1 MVWDND
7 PFNQSELSEA
17 LEKQENTFQEF
28 KRLWYESYLLSL
40 REQSRNLYQ
49 SDWTNRIKV
58 GDVVLVKMID
68 RPRPFWLLGLV
79 LEIVMG
85 CDNIIR
91 SVKLKRGDGQICH
104 HSICHLYP
112 IELSLTHSVSI
123 DNLNLDNLPQDDVTN
138 ESDKTDQLNNDAPD
152 NLDNTDVSQPARP
165 QRRAALACKQM
176 IKSKLPD
183 LV

>member
-1 MVWDND
+1 MGLIKLN
-7 PFNQSELSEA
+7 NELSEA
-17 LEKQENTFQEF
+17 LEKQEDTFNEF
-28 KRLWYESYLLSL
+28 KRIWYESYLLSL

-91 SVKLKRGDGQICH
+91 SVKLKRGDGQI
-104 HSICHLYP
+104 
-112 IELSLTHSVSI
+112 
-123 DNLNLDNLPQDDVTN
+123 
-138 ESDKTDQLNNDAPD
+138 
-152 NLDNTDVSQPARP
+152 
-165 QRRAALACKQM
+165 
-176 IKSKLPD
+176 
-183 LV
+183 